1 MQFLAYSAF
10 IDLWKKQIADHSEWE
25 QIIQPGIDK
34 LKDYQDQL
42 IDAPAYVVAMG
53 KIIPCV
59 FKVPVIAKLNNV

>member
-1 MQFLAYSAF
+1 LAF
-10 IDLWKKQIADHSEWE
+10 IDLWKKQIANHHEWE

-34 LKDYQDQL
+34 LGDYQNCL

-59 FKVPVIAKLNNV
+59 FKLLVIAKPNNV